1 MTRLN
6 NNKTNLSH
14 CACRL
19 FIYLF
24 ILQLSAM
31 TFLLEHNINAWKSIE
46 FTSTAVNLVYL
57 PGKPNI
63 SREEAT
69 EGSLGMEF

>member
-1 MTRLN
+1 
-6 NNKTNLSH
+6 
-14 CACRL
+14 
-19 FIYLF
+19 
-24 ILQLSAM
+24 M
-31 TFLLEHNINAWKSIE
+31 TFIPEHNINAWKSIE

>member
-1 MTRLN
+1 
-6 NNKTNLSH
+6 
-14 CACRL
+14 
-19 FIYLF
+19 
-24 ILQLSAM
+24 M

-57 PGKPNI
+57 PGKPKI